1 VSIPLGEGHLA
12 VVDDRYRRAT
22 DVVFVEP
29 RLHHSIYERFEIAE
43 VPGSL
48 AVVAVTEAG
57 GPCATRNPAGSGC
70 GTSGTRSCEESAA

>member
-12 VVDDRYRRAT
+12 VVDDRYRCAAN
-22 DVVFVEP
+22 VVFVKP
-29 RLHHSIYERFEIAE
+29 PLYLPIDERFEIAE

-57 GPCATRNPAGSGC
+57 GPYATRNPAGSDC
-70 GTSGTRSCEESAA
+70 GTSGTRSSKESAA